1 MNINTNDLISVSE
14 ASQLGVSKLISNASE
29 GRTQVVTKN
38 NKVVAAV
45 IGTAAMEQLQK
56 LDELEADLRILSI
69 ALARTA
75 TDSGRRYSLSAVA
88 HNLGIDVNAV
98 DDENA

>member
-1 MNINTNDLISVSE
+1 MNVNTNDLISVSE

-29 GRTQVVTKN
+29 GRAQVVIKN

-69 ALARTA
+69 ALARTV
-75 TDSGRRYSLSAVA
+75 TDSGRRYSLSTVA
-88 HNLGIDVNAV
+88 HKLDIDLDLV
-98 DDENA
+98 DDEND